1 MPLAPWFGY
10 SKVTSAPLAAASPH
24 GENNGETPCS
34 VSDTQSAQKVEI
46 KDDPI
51 DGTNGADTADVDGGK
66 DWKAELQKFTVQ
78 LMINL
83 RELARSPLTVPTLF
97 ALALLGFGG
106 LLFLSI
112 AFGVTKS
119 LGANDAENKDM
130 LEFFTQIFTNF
141 FTIQVRM
148 R

>member
-1 MPLAPWFGY
+1 MPLAPLFGY
-10 SKVTSAPLAAASPH
+10 SKVTSAPAASPSDD
-24 GENNGETPCS
+24 NNGEMPDS
-34 VSDTQSAQKVEI
+34 VADSAQKLEI

-51 DGTNGADTADVDGGK
+51 DGTSGSAKAEWGEN
-66 DWKAELQKFTVQ
+66 WKAEFKKFTVQ

-83 RELARSPLTVPTLF
+83 RELARSPLTVPMLF

-112 AFGVTKS
+112 AFGVTNS
-119 LGANDAENKDM
+119 LGANEAENKDM